1 MRRIALLVVA
11 FTVLAGA
18 VPQTPRAVV
27 QQFYRTYLRERP
39 PGLPDGKHLEAIAPY
54 LSRRLRQQI
63 DAALRRRDAFIRE
76 NPDEKPP
83 FVDGDHFSS
92 LFEGP
97 RVFEIVRS
105 RRVAD
110 GRWHVRVRF
119 RYDAVAPPWEDT
131 VVVTREDGRY
141 VIDDVVYSGA
151 GAFNPA
157 GRLSDVLRTK

>member
-1 MRRIALLVVA
+1 MRRIALLLAA
-11 FTVLAGA
+11 FIALTAA
-18 VPQTPRAVV
+18 APQTPRTVV
-27 QQFYRTYLRERP
+27 RQFYRTYLRDRA
-39 PGLPDGKHLEAIAPY
+39 PGLPDGRQLEAIAPY
-54 LSRRLRQQI
+54 LSRRLKRQI
-63 DAALRRRDAFIRE
+63 DAALQHRDAFMKE

-97 RVFEIVRS
+97 RVFEVVRTT
-105 RRVAD
+105 RAAD

-119 RYDAVAPPWEDT
+119 RRDAVTPPWEDV

-141 VIDDVVYSGA
+141 VVDDVVYSGA

-157 GRLSDVLRTK
+157 GRLSETLSAR